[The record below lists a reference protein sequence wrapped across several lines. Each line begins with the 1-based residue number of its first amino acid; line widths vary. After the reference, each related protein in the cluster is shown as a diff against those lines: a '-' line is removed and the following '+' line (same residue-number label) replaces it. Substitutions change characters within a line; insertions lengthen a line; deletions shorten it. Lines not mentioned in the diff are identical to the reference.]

1 MKRILVII
9 ALCSPLLMQ
18 AQSIEHILKS
28 IEQNNKELKAQKHAA
43 DATKMENRTNNN
55 LPDPTVSYSSFYSN
69 GAEGGHGTE
78 FVASQGF
85 DFPTQYIARNR
96 QATLQNEAV
105 DKQQQAARRD
115 ILLNAKNLCLD
126 LILLN
131 QEKTLMD
138 IRMKNADELQALYE
152 KRLTTGDANI
162 LEVNKIKMERMNV
175 QTEVAQNSAAHR
187 TALQSL
193 LAMNGNMPLEFAETT
208 YPAIQEI
215 NDYNVMRDEVM
226 ASDLDLQAAAATARA
241 AEKQVSV
248 DRQGW
253 LPKLEAGFRR
263 NTDDAVS
270 MNGFVVGGSL
280 PLFQNRKKVKIAKA
294 QAISAQLMQESA
306 KDRVEA
312 SLMSLFN
319 EMQQLKDAM
328 NAYDVPLMYRSLDL
342 LKQALTEGQIS
353 LIEYFVETESIYKNL
368 QAYMQIENQYQKVM
382 ANIYKNYNGGGYEN
396 SANML
401 AGLLIP
407 EASRK
412 KVFAVFSDNKGQ
424 SYSNDFCVETKGTAG
439 YLKLNSNRI
448 YILTSQS
455 TASSS
460 EVVINSLNPFMDVI
474 LIGELTEGKNVG
486 MEMQKND
493 KYEWI
498 YWPITLRVT
507 NAVNDDYSAGF
518 KPDIEWNEYDLTQN
532 PTDALLPLG
541 DPDEFMLGKAI
552 SLITGINRSAR
563 SMNTLGIFSKC
574 L

>member
-85 DFPTQYIARNR
+85 DFPTQYIARNGR
-96 QATLQNEAV
+96 LLCRTSGGQATT
-105 DKQQQAARRD
+105 AARRD

-226 ASDLDLQAAAATARA
+226 ASDLDLQAAARHCPC
-241 AEKQVSV
+241 
-248 DRQGW
+248 RR
-253 LPKLEAGFRR
+253 EAGFGRPPRMVAEAGSRLRR
-263 NTDDAVS
+263 NTDDV
-270 MNGFVVGGSL
+270 GFDEWFVVGAPCL
-280 PLFQNRKKVKIAKA
+280 CFRIVK
-294 QAISAQLMQESA
+294 
-306 KDRVEA
+306 R
-312 SLMSLFN
+312 
-319 EMQQLKDAM
+319 
-328 NAYDVPLMYRSLDL
+328 
-342 LKQALTEGQIS
+342 
-353 LIEYFVETESIYKNL
+353 
-368 QAYMQIENQYQKVM
+368 
-382 ANIYKNYNGGGYEN
+382 
-396 SANML
+396 
-401 AGLLIP
+401 
-407 EASRK
+407 
-412 KVFAVFSDNKGQ
+412 
-424 SYSNDFCVETKGTAG
+424 
-439 YLKLNSNRI
+439 
-448 YILTSQS
+448 
-455 TASSS
+455 
-460 EVVINSLNPFMDVI
+460 
-474 LIGELTEGKNVG
+474 
-486 MEMQKND
+486 
-493 KYEWI
+493 
-498 YWPITLRVT
+498 
-507 NAVNDDYSAGF
+507 
-518 KPDIEWNEYDLTQN
+518 
-532 PTDALLPLG
+532 
-541 DPDEFMLGKAI
+541 
-552 SLITGINRSAR
+552 
-563 SMNTLGIFSKC
+563 
-574 L
+574 